1 MVRRSVI
8 HYAHSNPEQTDFV
21 KVSADAAFRG
31 AGRGPYMKIQA
42 RCLIDNALAF
52 QKKEEERR
60 LRVEWVSERRSRI
73 NTVLI
78 H

>member
-1 MVRRSVI
+1 
-8 HYAHSNPEQTDFV
+8 
-21 KVSADAAFRG
+21 
-31 AGRGPYMKIQA
+31 MKIQV